1 MKLILATHN
10 QGKVRE
16 MAQYLAELGLEV
28 LSLADVGAPQV
39 DEVGTTLWENAKLK
53 AVTAASQTG
62 SWALGEDTG
71 LEVDALRG
79 APGVYSAR
87 YAGSHATDQENNAK
101 LLKELQGVPQD
112 QRTARFKTVMVLA
125 SPAGRVWTTEG
136 VLEGAILTAPRGSGG
151 FGYDPLFWVA
161 VGKPHPGGDG
171 HGREKRHQ
179 PQGKSPAG
187 DDRAVAEPAR
197 RRRTGRGGPVEALAD
212 LTKRLLCRTISRSRG
227 TRGVAQFGS
236 APALGAGGREFKSHR
251 PDHFVGVPVLRWLS
265 PFGYNQVCNAGVA
278 QW

>member
-62 SWALGEDTG
+62 HWALGEDTG

-87 YAGSHATDQENNAK
+87 YAGRHATDQENNAK
-101 LLKELQGVPQD
+101 LLKELQGVPQE

-125 SPAGRVWTTEG
+125 SPAGNVWTTEG
-136 VLEGAILTAPRGSGG
+136 VLEGEILTAPRGSGG
-151 FGYDPLFWVA
+151 FGYDPLFWVPSENRTLA
-161 VGKPHPGGDG
+161 EMDTA
-171 HGREKRHQ
+171 EKN
-179 PQGKSPAG
+179 A
-187 DDRAVAEPAR
+187 
-197 RRRTGRGGPVEALAD
+197 
-212 LTKRLLCRTISRSRG
+212 I
-227 TRGVAQFGS
+227 
-236 APALGAGGREFKSHR
+236 SHR
-251 PDHFVGVPVLRWLS
+251 GKALRAMIGLLRTLVESGELDTGSRQRHAS
-265 PFGYNQVCNAGVA
+265 P
-278 QW
+278 